1 MQQSQCRGWCFGWWC
16 SPLER
21 LLPAMLVA
29 LLFQILQQLEFVS
42 LAFIPGNAVLLTKA
56 GIPMGTYCRCL
67 GLLRKT

>member
-1 MQQSQCRGWCFGWWC
+1 MPWLVFWWC

-21 LLPAMLVA
+21 LLPAMLMA

-56 GIPMGTYCRCL
+56 EIPMGTYCWFL

>member
-1 MQQSQCRGWCFGWWC
+1 MQQSQCGWCFGWWC

-56 GIPMGTYCRCL
+56 GIPMGTYCWCL